1 MFYSFDFW
9 CLWGPTSHG
18 DSPWH
23 SVQFSMIFLSLIQA
37 YDHVFFSILWPSHN
51 IWTFPFLDLWNIHI
65 SNQIF
70 LIVFF
75 IWYLKAYLCLLK
87 RVKGFKGVT
96 DYCIQLTQNDDYFFF
111 IRLKV
116 NFNLMRHFTIKT
128 VQCVVHFL
136 MKCYSQSRSLSIWH
150 EKMGVQ
156 EAIFVDELSGRDQMG
171 QKPFYKI
178 LI

>member
-18 DSPWH
+18 DSLWH

-111 IRLKV
+111 HQTKSQFQ
-116 NFNLMRHFTIKT
+116 FNAPFYDQNSPVCCAFFDEVLFSKP
-128 VQCVVHFL
+128 
-136 MKCYSQSRSLSIWH
+136 
-150 EKMGVQ
+150 
-156 EAIFVDELSGRDQMG
+156 IFVYMAWKDGGTRGNIRWWTQREGSNGSETL
-171 QKPFYKI
+171 
-178 LI
+178 L